1 MVEKTKDWLNNFV
14 EKNAWSMLIVI
25 IGMACFYATVNATL
39 EAQAKDIDDLESAI
53 VNIVQNQKDIIVLQ
67 QQQQTV
73 DRDIVEIKD
82 SLKDIKNAMGLL

>member
-1 MVEKTKDWLNNFV
+1 MVEKTKDWLNNFI
-14 EKNAWSMLIVI
+14 EKNAWSILIVI
-25 IGMACFYATVNATL
+25 VGMSIFYANVSATL
-39 EAQAKDIDDLESAI
+39 KAQAKDIDDLESAI